1 MCQLRK
7 RWHSS
12 LHAKINDGGATAVK
26 FIIGPRLSNIIRRP
40 KQQSARHLQPYI
52 SVRQSDLR
60 SELYY
65 VHSIKEYVP
74 GFVVSKGPET
84 QEVTIVEISFTTG
97 DIWIA
102 LPGGGIA
109 FEEVS

>member
-26 FIIGPRLSNIIRRP
+26 FIIGHRLSNIIRRP

-52 SVRQSDLR
+52 SVRQPDLK

-65 VHSIKEYVP
+65 VHYIREYVP
-74 GFVVSKGPET
+74 GFVLSKGSGT
-84 QEVTIVEISFTTG
+84 QEVTIVQMSFTTC

-102 LPGGGIA
+102 LP
-109 FEEVS
+109 